1 MSVAPTRTVDDAPD
15 PDVRADETHVA
26 TRAGR
31 GRYRLSPHSVG
42 ALTVGFVFL
51 TLTAPALAVR
61 SPLGHDEA
69 VYSLRG
75 RDLLTGWTHLSVDYW
90 RDYRAPGLP
99 LMLGGLGRV
108 IGVHVTTSRLLVVL
122 LALVIMASTAAIGA
136 RLASRSVGLTAAAL
150 LPLVFG
156 FSLTATIVLAD
167 TPGAAFALVAIAIYL
182 RDVEA
187 GRLRLS
193 LVAVPL
199 LAFAATMSRFGA
211 PFMLGAGLV
220 GVAIVFAPDV
230 VRGRNWAVALESA
243 GLAVAVTAVVAVVIL
258 TDTFTLDGRSPATAN
273 SDLVGM
279 NGFTIRTGM
288 ENLFDVVNPWTAHS
302 FPLWS
307 KAVAL
312 MVGAGLVAA
321 VVSVVFDRS
330 RWRIVTFGLFAG
342 VVSLFAVV
350 ATVGLVVPN
359 YLVLT
364 LPFWALVAAAGWEW
378 MARAVFTRVRHRVA
392 VVRVLAAVA
401 AVGVAALVVDVG
413 SDVRQVHQRYELLY
427 ANILDAS
434 LVTFDQVGESCVLI
448 ARYTPQAGYYSRC
461 RIAPFDDQDW
471 PDDAEWLAASVDNVI
486 NRWDL
491 GVPPDAPIAVM
502 LVRQANRQPDSTTLT
517 ERADLFVE
525 RVFEA
530 GSPEKYRDQVT
541 VLIVD
546 PCVSERSCDTFQVP

>member
-1 MSVAPTRTVDDAPD
+1 MTVAPTRNVDDAAD
-15 PDVRADETHVA
+15 PESSADE
-26 TRAGR
+26 
-31 GRYRLSPHSVG
+31 VG
-42 ALTVGFVFL
+42 DGGPRRRVSSRVVLALVVGFVFL
-51 TLTAPALAVR
+51 AIVAPALAVG

-75 RDLLTGWTHLSVDYW
+75 RDLLTGWTHLSGDYW

-122 LALVIMASTAAIGA
+122 LGLVIMASTAAIGS
-136 RLASRSVGLTAAAL
+136 RLASRPVGLTAAAL

-167 TPGAAFALVAIAIYL
+167 TPGAAFAMVAIAVYL
-182 RDVEA
+182 RDVDA

-211 PFMLGAGLV
+211 PFMLGAGLLA
-220 GVAIVFAPDV
+220 VAIVFAPDV
-230 VRGRNWAVALESA
+230 IRRRDWTLAVQSVGLA
-243 GLAVAVTAVVAVVIL
+243 LAVAAVAAVVVL

-273 SDLVGM
+273 SDLVGN
-279 NGFTIRTGM
+279 NGFTLRTGL
-288 ENLFDVVNPWTAHS
+288 NDLLDVVNPWAVHS

-312 MVGAGLVAA
+312 IVGSGLVAA
-321 VVSVVFDRS
+321 VVSVAFDRS

-342 VVSLFAVV
+342 VVSLFCVV

-364 LPFWALVAAAGWEW
+364 LPFWVLVAAAGWEW
-378 MARAVFTRVRHRVA
+378 MARAVFTRLRHRVVIVRIVAAIA
-392 VVRVLAAVA
+392 VV
-401 AVGVAALVVDVG
+401 GVIALVVDVG
-413 SDVRQVHQRYELLY
+413 SDVRQVHQRYEQLY
-427 ANILDAS
+427 ANIREAS
-434 LVTFDQVGESCVLI
+434 LVTHDQLGESCVLI

-461 RIAPFDDQDW
+461 RIAPFDAQEL
-471 PDDAEWLAASVDNVI
+471 PDDAEWLAVSVERVI
-486 NRWDL
+486 DRWDL

-502 LVRQANRQPDSTTLT
+502 LVEQANRQPDFTTLT
-517 ERADLFVE
+517 GRTDFFGE

-530 GSPEKYRDQVT
+530 GTPEKYRTHVI
-541 VLIVD
+541 VLTVD
-546 PCVSERSCDTFQVP
+546 PCVSERSCASSPRPD

>member
-1 MSVAPTRTVDDAPD
+1 MTVAPTRSVDDVAD
-15 PDVRADETHVA
+15 PDSRTDEGGD
-26 TRAGR
+26 AGR
-31 GRYRLSPHSVG
+31 RHRVSLRAVL
-42 ALTVGFVFL
+42 ALAVGFVFL
-51 TLTAPALAVR
+51 ALVAPALAVR

-75 RDLLTGWTHLSVDYW
+75 RDLLTGWTHLSGDYW

-150 LPLVFG
+150 LPLIFG

-167 TPGAAFALVAIAIYL
+167 TPGAAFAMLGIAVYL
-182 RDVEA
+182 RDVDA

-211 PFMLGAGLV
+211 PFMLGAGLLA
-220 GVAIVFAPDV
+220 VAIVFAPDV
-230 VRGRNWAVALESA
+230 VRRRDWRLALESA
-243 GLAVAVTAVVAVVIL
+243 GLALAVAVVVAVVVL

-273 SDLVGM
+273 SDLVGK
-279 NGFTIRTGM
+279 NGFTFRSGL
-288 ENLFDVVNPWTAHS
+288 ENLVDVVNPWAAHS

-312 MVGAGLVAA
+312 IVGSGLVAA
-321 VVSVVFDRS
+321 VVSVAFERS

-342 VVSLFAVV
+342 VVSLVCVV

-359 YLVLT
+359 YLMLT
-364 LPFWALVAAAGWEW
+364 LPFWALVAAAGWDW
-378 MARAVFTRVRHRVA
+378 VARAVYKRLRRRTLIVRVVAAIA
-392 VVRVLAAVA
+392 VVGLV
-401 AVGVAALVVDVG
+401 ALVVDVG
-413 SDVRQVHQRYELLY
+413 ADVRQVHQRYELLY
-427 ANILDAS
+427 ANIRQAS
-434 LVTFDQVGESCVLI
+434 LATNDQLGDSCVLI

-461 RIAPFDDQDW
+461 RIAPFDDQEL
-471 PDDAEWLAASVDNVI
+471 PDGSEWLTVSVDRVVE
-486 NRWDL
+486 RWDL

-502 LVRQANRQPDSTTLT
+502 LVEQANRQPDFTELT
-517 ERADLFVE
+517 ERTDLFGE
-525 RVFEA
+525 QLFEA
-530 GSPEKYRDQVT
+530 GDPEKYRDHVI
-541 VLIVD
+541 VLTVD
-546 PCVSERSCDTFQVP
+546 PCVSERSCDGDERPG